1 MQLEQHS
8 SGTAKT
14 ALGLGIAGT
23 TLGVLNAG
31 GGLLGGLF
39 GCNGNAM
46 CANAAGV
53 CSDNMPVSRYEAAQ
67 SAKIAEL
74 ETQVALRDANTFTD
88 QKILEVYKDYNARF
102 NAIEKQL
109 AAQEVQNQRTVDSF
123 QLTTERMHAM
133 KKELCCCIGRE
144 RDERKC
150 SDNILA
156 NYMNA
161 TFYPKQVAD
170 VSTGTTNTPQ
180 TVYNPLPVNQGSDCC
195 CCDCC

>member
-23 TLGVLNAG
+23 TLGVLNSG
-31 GGLLGGLF
+31 GGLLGCLF
-39 GCNGNAM
+39 GGNGM

-53 CSDNMPVSRYEAAQ
+53 CSDNVLVNRYEAAQ

-88 QKILEVYKDYNARF
+88 KKILEVYKDYNARF

-123 QLTTERMHAM
+123 QLTTERMQAM

-150 SDNILA
+150 SDTILA

-170 VSTGTTNTPQ
+170 ITTGTTNTPQ

-195 CCDCC
+195 CDCC